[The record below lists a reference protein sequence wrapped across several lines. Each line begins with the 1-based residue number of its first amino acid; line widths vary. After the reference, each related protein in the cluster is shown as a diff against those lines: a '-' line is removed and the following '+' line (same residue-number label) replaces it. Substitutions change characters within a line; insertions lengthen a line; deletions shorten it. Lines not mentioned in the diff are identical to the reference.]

1 MSQRIATGLALAAVT
16 LFWAS
21 QAIAA
26 DAARG
31 KLVYGQCFG
40 CHGIGPRASVKV
52 GPPLNGVVGQRWAAY
67 PGYDYSAGLR
77 AGGADGKRWTVAA
90 LNAWL
95 TDPRH
100 LVPDTRMGFPGL
112 PNPRDRA
119 DVIAY
124 LAKFNG
130 SGHQR

>member
-1 MSQRIATGLALAAVT
+1 MAAV
-16 LFWAS
+16 WGGPAV
-21 QAIAA
+21 AA

-40 CHGIGPRASVKV
+40 CHGIGPRATVKV
-52 GPPLNGVVGQRWAAY
+52 GPPLNGIIGRRWAAY

-77 AGGADGKRWTVAA
+77 AGGAAGKRWTQTT

-95 TDPRH
+95 TDPRR
-100 LVPDTRMGFPGL
+100 LVPGTIMGFAGL

-124 LAKFNG
+124 LAQFEA
-130 SGHQR
+130 SGQRR

>member
-1 MSQRIATGLALAAVT
+1 MSRRIGAWLALAAATV
-16 LFWAS
+16 WAS
-21 QAIAA
+21 QALAA
-26 DAARG
+26 DVARG

-52 GPPLNGVVGQRWAAY
+52 GPPLNGIVGRPWAAY
-67 PGYDYSAGLR
+67 HGYDYSAGLR
-77 AGGADGKRWTVAA
+77 AGAADGKTWTVAT

-100 LVPDTRMGFPGL
+100 LVPDTRMGFAGL
-112 PNPRDRA
+112 SNPRDRA

-124 LAKFNG
+124 LAQFDA
-130 SGHQR
+130 SGHQK

>member
-1 MSQRIATGLALAAVT
+1 MPQRIALGLVLAAAAMV
-16 LFWAS
+16 WAN
-21 QAIAA
+21 QAVAA
-26 DAARG
+26 NLARG

-52 GPPLNGVVGQRWAAY
+52 GPPLNGIVGQRWAAY

-77 AGGADGKRWTVAA
+77 AGGVDGKRWNVAT

-100 LVPDTRMGFPGL
+100 LVPGTKMGLAGL

-124 LAKFNG
+124 LAQFD
-130 SGHQR
+130 SAGHRK

>member
-1 MSQRIATGLALAAVT
+1 LAAAMV
-16 LFWAS
+16 WAS
-21 QAIAA
+21 QAVAA
-26 DAARG
+26 DVQRG

-52 GPPLNGVVGQRWAAY
+52 GPPLNGIVGRRWAAY

-77 AGGADGKRWTVAA
+77 MGGANGKRWTVAT
-90 LNAWL
+90 LNPWL

-100 LVPDTRMGFPGL
+100 LVPGTRMGFAGL
-112 PNPRDRA
+112 PNARDRA

-124 LAKFNG
+124 MAQFNG
-130 SGHQR
+130 AGEMR